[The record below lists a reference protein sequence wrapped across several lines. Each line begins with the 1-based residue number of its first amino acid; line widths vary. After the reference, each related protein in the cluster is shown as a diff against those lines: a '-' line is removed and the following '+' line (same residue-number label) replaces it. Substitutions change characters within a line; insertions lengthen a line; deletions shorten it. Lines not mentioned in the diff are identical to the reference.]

1 MRKVINKAPNYSIDE
16 HGIII
21 NRTTAREMKINY
33 TTKRGYPT
41 ICLSVD
47 KKPKTFLV
55 HRLVAEAFCEE
66 YSDDLYVDHIDKCK
80 TNFNSYNLRCVT
92 AKENA
97 ANRGVDEKIIDAII
111 KLHESGMSREE
122 IRYIVTY

>member
-21 NRTTAREMKINY
+21 NRTVNDT
-33 TTKRGYPT
+33 
-41 ICLSVD
+41 
-47 KKPKTFLV
+47 
-55 HRLVAEAFCEE
+55 
-66 YSDDLYVDHIDKCK
+66 
-80 TNFNSYNLRCVT
+80 
-92 AKENA
+92 
-97 ANRGVDEKIIDAII
+97 IIDAII